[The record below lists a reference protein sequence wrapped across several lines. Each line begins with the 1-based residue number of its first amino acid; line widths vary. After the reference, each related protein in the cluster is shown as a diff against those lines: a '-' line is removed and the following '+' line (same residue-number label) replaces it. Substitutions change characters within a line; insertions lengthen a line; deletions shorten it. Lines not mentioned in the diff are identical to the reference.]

1 MHFVGSEVMAMETT
15 ERDASPPP
23 PAGPADDAAA
33 LLRLEHALEVIGAHC
48 ASIGRRL
55 LRARVPPRPA

>member
-1 MHFVGSEVMAMETT
+1 MQPVEAEVTAMERT

-23 PAGPADDAAA
+23 SAGPADDAAA

-55 LRARVPPRPA
+55 LRARVSPRRA